1 MRSQHVRGFRR
12 RGRTRAAASLLVSAW
27 RSRGSSRLLLV
38 VGLLVLLAVIA
49 KVAGVAVSSLLYSG
63 L

>member
-1 MRSQHVRGFRR
+1 MGSGRSRAFRR
-12 RGRTRAAASLLVSAW
+12 RGRGRALVTLLVSAW

-38 VGLLVLLAVIA
+38 VALLVLLAVMA
-49 KVAGVAVSSLLYSG
+49 KAAGVAVSSLLYSG